1 MKYVGWAAWPPT
13 WIDNGSDTGF
23 DYPRANNHRV
33 GEGSAHPTKRV
44 YNMQDF
50 QQYGAWRAAA
60 TQQLDS
66 YGAALREAGLIDG
79 AGEQQLERALARLR
93 DDRLSVAFVAE
104 FSRGKTEL
112 INALFFADYGQR
124 ILPSSAGRTT
134 MCPTEL
140 LYDPALPPCIRLL
153 PIETRR
159 QHLST
164 SDYKEE
170 SGGNSASWTV
180 LPLDLDAP
188 ERMSEAFRQVSQ
200 TRRVPCAEAQEYGLW
215 DPDDPDLASSLGA
228 DGSVE
233 IPQWR
238 HAIINLP
245 HPLLKQGLVIL
256 DTPGL
261 NAIGT
266 EPELT
271 LKLIPNA
278 HAVLF
283 VLAADTG
290 VTRSDIDVWRTH
302 IGSGPGRLA
311 VLNKIDAMW
320 DELRSPEENEAEI
333 ARQQQGAAQLLGL
346 EARRV
351 YPVSAQKALVGKI
364 NGDMA
369 LFEKSR
375 LGALEA
381 ALFHDLIPAR
391 RDIIASQLRGD
402 LAQLAAGEQALGAAR
417 MRDLVEQLLELKSL
431 RGKNQGVIAH
441 MMRRVELEKKEFDAS
456 LFKLQ
461 GTRAVFAR
469 LSTELYSTLGM
480 DAVKEQTEA
489 VRAAMQAARF
499 ATGMRAPVRSYFEAM
514 RANLDASSGK
524 IAEIGAMMDSMVRK
538 FSAEHGLSLP
548 APLSL
553 SLDRYQ
559 REMMEIEELFLKQ
572 FGTAT
577 LLMTSRAALLDR
589 FFDSIASRVRH
600 VFRAANLEAEAWLKV
615 LMAPLETAIRQHRDQ
630 LRHRQASIQRIHD
643 ATDSLEQKIAAFE
656 GTQQALDGSRRQL
669 AALADRVTA
678 SLEAQPGTST
688 A

>member
-1 MKYVGWAAWPPT
+1 
-13 WIDNGSDTGF
+13 
-23 DYPRANNHRV
+23 
-33 GEGSAHPTKRV
+33 
-44 YNMQDF
+44 MQDF
-50 QQYGAWRAAA
+50 QQYGAWRAAV
-60 TQQLDS
+60 TQGLER
-66 YGAALREAGLIDG
+66 YGAALREAGLVDG
-79 AGEQQLERALARLR
+79 AGEQQLERALGRLR

-112 INALFFADYGQR
+112 INAIFFADYGQR

-153 PIETRR
+153 PIETRL

-164 SDYKEE
+164 SDYRED
-170 SGGNSASWTV
+170 SAAWTV

-188 ERMSEAFRQVSQ
+188 ERMAEAFRQVSQ
-200 TRRVPCAEAQEYGLW
+200 TRRVPASQAEDYGLW
-215 DPDDPDLASSLGA
+215 DPEDASSATSLEP
-228 DGSVE
+228 DGTVE

-283 VLAADTG
+283 VLAAETG
-290 VTRSDIDVWRTH
+290 VTKSDIEVWNTH
-302 IGSGPGRLA
+302 IGAGPGRLA

-320 DELRSPEENEAEI
+320 DELRSPQENDAEI
-333 ARQQQGAAQLLGL
+333 ARQQDAAARLLGL
-346 EARRV
+346 DNARV
-351 YPVSAQKALVGKI
+351 FPVSAQKALVGKI

-375 LGALEA
+375 LGLLEA

-391 RDIIASQLRGD
+391 RAIVQRQLRDD
-402 LAQLAAGEQALGAAR
+402 LDLLAAAQGALGSAR
-417 MRDLVEQLLELKSL
+417 MRELVEQLQELKSL

-456 LFKLQ
+456 LVKLQ

-480 DAVKEQTEA
+480 DAVREQTEA
-489 VRAAMQAARF
+489 VRAAMQASRF
-499 ATGMRAPVRSYFEAM
+499 ATGMRAPVRSYFDAM
-514 RANLDASSGK
+514 RANLDASSSK
-524 IAEIGAMMDSMVRK
+524 VIEIGAMMDSMVRK
-538 FSAEHGLSLP
+538 FSAEHGLSLASP
-548 APLSL
+548 IALSL
-553 SLDRYQ
+553 ERY
-559 REMMEIEELFLKQ
+559 RHEIDEVEALFLKQ

-577 LLMTSRAALLDR
+577 LLMTSRATLLER

-600 VFRAANLEAEAWLKV
+600 SFRAANLDAEAWLKV
-615 LMAPLETAIRQHRDQ
+615 IMAPLETAIRQHRDG
-630 LRHRQASIQRIHD
+630 LRQRQASIQRIFE
-643 ATDSLEQKIAAFE
+643 ATDNLEQKIAAFE
-656 GTQQALDGSRRQL
+656 TTQGTLEETRTRLAAMADEVRAALDV
-669 AALADRVTA
+669 AEVKAEVTA
-678 SLEAQPGTST
+678 A
-688 A
+688 

>member
-1 MKYVGWAAWPPT
+1 
-13 WIDNGSDTGF
+13 
-23 DYPRANNHRV
+23 
-33 GEGSAHPTKRV
+33 
-44 YNMQDF
+44 MQDF
-50 QQYGAWRAAA
+50 QQYGAWRAAVA
-60 TQQLDS
+60 QQLEG
-66 YGAALREAGLIDG
+66 YGAALREAALIDG
-79 AGEQQLERALARLR
+79 AGEQQLARALARLR

-112 INALFFADYGQR
+112 INAIFFADYGQR

-164 SDYKEE
+164 SDFRED
-170 SGGNSASWTV
+170 AAAWTV
-180 LPLDLDAP
+180 LPLELDVP
-188 ERMSEAFRQVSQ
+188 ERMTEAFRQVSQ
-200 TRRVPCAEAQEYGLW
+200 TRRVPSLEAQEYGLW
-215 DPDDPDLASSLGA
+215 DPEDPDLASSLGA
-228 DGSVE
+228 DGTVE

-302 IGSGPGRLA
+302 IGAGPGRLA

-320 DELRSPEENEAEI
+320 DELRSPQENEAEI
-333 ARQQQGAAQLLGL
+333 ARQQHDAAQLLGL
-346 EARRV
+346 DAARV

-375 LGALEA
+375 LGLLEA
-381 ALFHDLIPAR
+381 ALFHDLVPAR
-391 RDIIASQLRGD
+391 RAIIAGQLRAD
-402 LAQLAAGEQALGAAR
+402 LEQLAAGQQALGAAR
-417 MRDLVEQLLELKSL
+417 MRDLVEQLQELRSL

-480 DAVKEQTEA
+480 DAVQEHTDA

-514 RANLDASSGK
+514 RANLEASSGK
-524 IAEIGAMMDSMVRK
+524 VGEIGAMMDSMVRK
-538 FSAEHGLSLP
+538 FSSEHGLSLSSP
-548 APLSL
+548 MSL
-553 SLDRYQ
+553 SLERYR
-559 REMMEIEELFLKQ
+559 REIDEVEALFLKQ

-577 LLMTSRAALLDR
+577 LLMTSRATLLER

-600 VFRAANLEAEAWLKV
+600 IFRAANTDAEAWLKV
-615 LMAPLETAIRQHRDQ
+615 IMAPLETAIRQHRDG

-656 GTQQALDGSRRQL
+656 SSQQAWDGTRTQLAGMAEQL
-669 AALADRVTA
+669 AAV
-678 SLEAQPGTST
+678 LEKQA